1 MVPIFYLLLSS
12 LRSSL
17 SPRAALQA
25 TTTDMCCALG
35 GRWRSSDGA
44 IGRSGHRG
52 NGTSKTKS
60 CQGRRKLSLVALRF
74 AERGSLPRHAK
85 RASGP
90 RACGARKESFLRF
103 YGTTPQPLLPT
114 TTPAR
119 ENRACR
125 GPLLRSRRAT
135 AQVVP
140 YTCLNVDAKSLIV
153 K

>member
-1 MVPIFYLLLSS
+1 VWQTTEDKSRLLHF
-12 LRSSL
+12 
-17 SPRAALQA
+17 AALGFFFVA
-25 TTTDMCCALG
+25 PLCCA
-35 GRWRSSDGA
+35 
-44 IGRSGHRG
+44 
-52 NGTSKTKS
+52 
-60 CQGRRKLSLVALRF
+60 
-74 AERGSLPRHAK
+74 
-85 RASGP
+85 

-125 GPLLRSRRAT
+125 GPLLRSRRAN